1 MPIAPIPASA
11 VRQATCHPQSFL
23 DITTGEDEFMASSGK
38 AKTKQQLV
46 LAATVVKILA
56 ELHQLVAT
64 NARPALTENR
74 TGSVGAPAM
83 LIRGK

>member
-1 MPIAPIPASA
+1 
-11 VRQATCHPQSFL
+11 
-23 DITTGEDEFMASSGK
+23 MASSGK

-46 LAATVVKILA
+46 LAANVVKILA